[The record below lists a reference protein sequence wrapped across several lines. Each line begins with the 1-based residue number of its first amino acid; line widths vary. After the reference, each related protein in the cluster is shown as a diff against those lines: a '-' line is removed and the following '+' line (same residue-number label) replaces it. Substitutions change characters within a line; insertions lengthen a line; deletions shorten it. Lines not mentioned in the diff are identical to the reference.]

1 MSEKDK
7 VGVEEEATEISR
19 RGFVKLLG
27 GSTAAALVGAVP
39 VQPVNA
45 SPSAPSEGAE
55 QIYQCKPDLKR
66 FSEKDIAFKKVSED
80 LGAPWMQ
87 LWFKNMLANVKE
99 SKIGKNVPVKSPKEA
114 RAHVALWMGAS
125 TWNRVAGPYGEG
137 LENKGLLSWKPMN
150 VPPMFRGNPDPDPD
164 PADFTKKIKQIARF
178 VGANRVGIAQ
188 LNRKWVYDETCRNP
202 YAPDA
207 PQTKKIVFKDVKE
220 TDETDTELII
230 PETVKYAVVTVAEMN
245 RIATQIGPTSVQS
258 SVATNMGY
266 ARIGIID
273 IALAEAIRTF
283 GYNAI
288 PTMNNTALSIPL
300 AIDAGLGQL
309 GRHGLLITPD
319 FGAAVRIGKVLTD
332 MPLVPDGPIDLG
344 VTKFCESCTKCAENC
359 PAKCIT
365 FGERTY
371 NAPVDT
377 SNSGALKWFTDGRK
391 CLRLWVESGASCVN
405 CQAVCT
411 YTKGSFWG
419 HGFVR
424 GVTNSAPQLNS
435 FWAHMDD
442 FFGYG
447 QMRDPDIVWNMKM
460 SPFGMDP
467 RKEI

>member
-1 MSEKDK
+1 MSEKTK
-7 VGVEEEATEISR
+7 VGAEEKATGISR
-19 RGFVKLLG
+19 RGFAKVLAG
-27 GSTAAALVGAVP
+27 TTAAALVGAAPTPTVS
-39 VQPVNA
+39 A
-45 SPSAPSEGAE
+45 SPSATAEGAE
-55 QIYQCKPDLKR
+55 QIYQCKPELKR
-66 FSEKDIAFKKVSED
+66 FSEKDIAFKKVSEE

-87 LWFKNMLANVKE
+87 LWFKNMLTNVKE

-114 RAHVALWMGAS
+114 RAHVAFWMAAS
-125 TWNRVAGPYGEG
+125 TWNRVSGPYGEG

-164 PADFTKKIKQIARF
+164 PADLTKKIKQIARF
-178 VGANRVGIAQ
+178 VGANRVGIAK
-188 LNRKWVYDETCRNP
+188 LNRKWIYEETCRNP

-220 TDETDTELII
+220 TDETDNELII

-273 IALAEAIRTF
+273 IALAEAIRTL

-288 PTMNNTALSIPL
+288 PTMNNTGLSIPL

-319 FGAAVRIGKVLTD
+319 YGAAVRIGKVLTD
-332 MPLVPDGPIDLG
+332 MPLVPDGPIDFGL
-344 VTKFCESCTKCAENC
+344 TKFCESCTKCAENC
-359 PAKCIT
+359 PAKCIG

-424 GVTNSAPQLNS
+424 GVTNTAPQLNPL
-435 FWAHMDD
+435 WAYMDD
-442 FFGYG
+442 VFGYG
-447 QMRDPDIVWNMKM
+447 QMRDPDVVWNMKM